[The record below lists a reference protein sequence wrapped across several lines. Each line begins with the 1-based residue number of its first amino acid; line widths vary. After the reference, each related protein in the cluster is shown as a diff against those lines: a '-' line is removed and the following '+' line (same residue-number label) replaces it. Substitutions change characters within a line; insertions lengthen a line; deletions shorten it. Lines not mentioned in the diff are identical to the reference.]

1 MTGPRRRQPTRGKR
15 GIRIVRTTRTPP
27 GWRVPSSSAIP
38 LSAMAPFVAGSDAP
52 STEERTGCRSLRPGS
67 TSRGYPESQASNED
81 KILMATA
88 DEALLRK
95 LAQSEEIE
103 IETRH
108 DLKCPLHRTT
118 IWIVPTERGVYVRSG
133 SKSGRWYRE
142 ALANRNV
149 TIRAGRRKVAAS
161 VQQVRSRSVI
171 RAVNAAYRQKYGQ
184 TWPDSAK
191 AVVRSARLNT
201 TLRLIPN

>member
-1 MTGPRRRQPTRGKR
+1 
-15 GIRIVRTTRTPP
+15 V
-27 GWRVPSSSAIP
+27 V
-38 LSAMAPFVAGSDAP
+38 
-52 STEERTGCRSLRPGS
+52 RPGD
-67 TSRGYPESQASNED
+67 G
-81 KILMATA
+81 
-88 DEALLRK
+88 LLWR

-103 IETRH
+103 IETR
-108 DLKCPLHRTT
+108 DDPKSPLHRTT
-118 IWIVPTERGVYVRSG
+118 IWIVPTERGVYIRSG
-133 SKSGRWYRE
+133 SRKGRWYRE

>member
-1 MTGPRRRQPTRGKR
+1 
-15 GIRIVRTTRTPP
+15 V
-27 GWRVPSSSAIP
+27 V
-38 LSAMAPFVAGSDAP
+38 
-52 STEERTGCRSLRPGS
+52 RPGD
-67 TSRGYPESQASNED
+67 G
-81 KILMATA
+81 
-88 DEALLRK
+88 LLWR

-108 DLKCPLHRTT
+108 DPKSPLHRTT
-118 IWIVPTERGVYVRSG
+118 IWIVPTERGVYIRSG
-133 SKSGRWYRE
+133 SRKGRWYRE

-149 TIRAGRRKVAAS
+149 TIRAGRRKVAAG

-191 AVVRSARLNT
+191 AVVRSARLKT

>member
-1 MTGPRRRQPTRGKR
+1 
-15 GIRIVRTTRTPP
+15 V
-27 GWRVPSSSAIP
+27 V
-38 LSAMAPFVAGSDAP
+38 
-52 STEERTGCRSLRPGS
+52 RPGD
-67 TSRGYPESQASNED
+67 G
-81 KILMATA
+81 
-88 DEALLRK
+88 LLWR

-108 DLKCPLHRTT
+108 DPKSPLHRTT
-118 IWIVPTERGVYVRSG
+118 IWIVPTERGVYIRSG
-133 SKSGRWYRE
+133 SRKGRWYRE

>member
-1 MTGPRRRQPTRGKR
+1 M
-15 GIRIVRTTRTPP
+15 V
-27 GWRVPSSSAIP
+27 
-38 LSAMAPFVAGSDAP
+38 
-52 STEERTGCRSLRPGS
+52 RPGD
-67 TSRGYPESQASNED
+67 G
-81 KILMATA
+81 
-88 DEALLRK
+88 LLWR

-108 DLKCPLHRTT
+108 DPKSPLHRTT
-118 IWIVPTERGVYVRSG
+118 IWIVPTERGVYIRSG
-133 SKSGRWYRE
+133 SRKGRWYRE

-201 TLRLIPN
+201 TLRLIPS